1 MQTWLHYFDCS
12 FPNPNPYVMVYVLQI
27 EGYRNIGH
35 VYICPHPRVMK
46 NCAGQNEKHFCT
58 ALLMSFQLNDCYR
71 PQTKLQEGND
81 FTPVCH
87 SVYRGGE
94 YDVTFCF
101 LRGIISLPVWSHV
114 PSRGGGGYGPR
125 TYI

>member
-1 MQTWLHYFDCS
+1 MPPPQG
-12 FPNPNPYVMVYVLQI
+12 N
-27 EGYRNIGH
+27 E
-35 VYICPHPRVMK
+35 

-87 SVYRGGE
+87 SIYRGGE

-101 LRGIISLPVWSHV
+101 LRRIISLPVWSHV
-114 PSRGGGGYGPR
+114 PSGGRVWSQNLHLVAATEAGGMHPTGMHSCL
-125 TYI
+125 